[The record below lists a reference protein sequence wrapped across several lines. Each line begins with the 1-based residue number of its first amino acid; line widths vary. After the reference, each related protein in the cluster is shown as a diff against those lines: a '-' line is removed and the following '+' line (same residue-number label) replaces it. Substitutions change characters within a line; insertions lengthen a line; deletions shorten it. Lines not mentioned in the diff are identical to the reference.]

1 MPISDTEVEKAIEK
15 RKATEVIS
23 DDQQTLVAQETKSVL
38 ATQALRYAGSVIVT
52 PNELDLIRKDLSKD
66 SVTVSSD
73 KVGEARID
81 KVEKILEQS
90 EALQGNIAA
99 TDKVKAELGE
109 LIKHYSP
116 SLKFEAQ
123 KETDGQNPIL
133 GNDIEELHP
142 LFSLFGVKSKAVFD
156 VAGLGKN
163 IFQTLGELS
172 GFRELEK
179 PKPRVKRADIY

>member
-52 PNELDLIRKDLSKD
+52 PKELDLIRKDLSKD

-73 KVGEARID
+73 KVAEARIS

-99 TDKVKAELGE
+99 TDRVKAELGE
-109 LIKHYSP
+109 LIKHYSSP
-116 SLKFEAQ
+116 LKFEVM
-123 KETDGQNPIL
+123 KE
-133 GNDIEELHP
+133 NDQQTPKLENSVEEFKP
-142 LFSLFGVKSKAVFD
+142 MFSLFGVKSKAFFD
-156 VAGLGKN
+156 AAGLGKN
-163 IFQTLGELS
+163 IFKIVGELS